1 MPLNWFVLTLCG
13 LIAAPA
19 PAAPSTQPALEQGKI
34 LILPFV
40 AVNKN
45 DSQPWL
51 GRSVQQSLVADLTMV
66 APDRATS
73 NDTEATDTES
83 ALAAGRKA
91 DASYVVTGSFT
102 TIGQDLRL
110 TGQVLDVRN
119 SRTLGGLK
127 VTGSVNEIFQL
138 EDGLARQIKARLAL
152 GRSQGGSTAVAQD
165 TEPATMA
172 PLRVEQAPPPDLYYQ
187 SYSTPAPSN
196 YSYNYYY
203 SSDPYGYGYDY
214 PYYWGYPG
222 YGYLFIGGSFRSGH
236 FHHGFHDG
244 FHSGFHDH
252 GFSGGFHSHGF
263 GGGFRSGGFSGGG
276 HFGGRGGGHR

>member
-1 MPLNWFVLTLCG
+1 MPLSWLVLTLCG
-13 LIAAPA
+13 LMPAPA
-19 PAAPSTQPALEQGKI
+19 PAASSTQPALEQRKI

-45 DSQPWL
+45 DSEPWL

-73 NDTEATDTES
+73 TDTEVTDTES

-91 DASYVVTGSFT
+91 DAGYVVAGAFT
-102 TIGQDLRL
+102 TVGRDLRL
-110 TGQVLDVRN
+110 TGQVLDVQSGRAV
-119 SRTLGGLK
+119 GGLK
-127 VTGSVNEIFQL
+127 ATGSVDDIFQL

-152 GRSQGGSTAVAQD
+152 GPSQGGSTAAAQD

-172 PLRVEQAPPPDLYYQ
+172 PLRVEQAPPADQYAQ
-187 SYSTPAPSN
+187 TYSTPPSAN

-203 SSDPYGYGYDY
+203 SNPYGYGYDY

-222 YGYLFIGGSFRSGH
+222 YGYLFVGTSFHSGH
-236 FHHGFHDG
+236 FHNG
-244 FHSGFHDH
+244 FHSGFHSHGFSGAFHTH
-252 GFSGGFHSHGF
+252 GFSGGHM
-263 GGGFRSGGFSGGG
+263 GGAHMGGA
-276 HFGGRGGGHR
+276 HMGGHR